1 MNKAKDELK
10 KQFWN
15 QFIEAKI
22 SGYENIYADKSTT
35 TEKGIGKQTE
45 FSGVS
50 VYVNLNQTSVN
61 VTLVIYSSP
70 EVAAKSKLS
79 KDERNAI
86 SLEEN
91 IRIFEYLQRN
101 SNQIQKH
108 FSERIYWKES
118 TKIRK
123 IAVISNDSWQ
133 YEKQSDWDEINSWF
147 IKTSY
152 LLKKSAEEVLMNYE
166 AG

>member
-22 SGYENIYADKSTT
+22 SGYENIYANNSTT
-35 TEKGIGKQTE
+35 SEKGIGKQTE

-70 EVAAKSKLS
+70 EFAAKSKLS

-91 IRIFEYLQRN
+91 SRIFEYLQRN

-108 FSERIYWKES
+108 FSEKIYWKES
-118 TKIRK
+118 PYIRK

-133 YEKQSDWDEINSWF
+133 YEKQSGWDEMNTWF
-147 IKTSY
+147 IKNSY
-152 LLKKSAEEVLMNYE
+152 LLKKFAEEVLLGYN
-166 AG
+166 G

>member
-15 QFIEAKI
+15 QFIKAKI
-22 SGYENIYADKSTT
+22 SGYENIYADNSTT
-35 TEKGIGKQTE
+35 SKKGIVKQTE

-70 EVAAKSKLS
+70 EVPDKSKLS

-86 SLEEN
+86 SLEQN
-91 IRIFEYLQRN
+91 IRIFEHLKQN
-101 SNQIQKH
+101 SNEIQKH
-108 FSERIYWKES
+108 FSEKIYWKES
-118 TKIRK
+118 PYIRK
-123 IAVISNDSWQ
+123 TAIISNDSWQ

-152 LLKKSAEEVLMNYE
+152 LLKKSAEEVLVNYE

>member
-22 SGYENIYADKSTT
+22 SGYENIYANNSTT
-35 TEKGIGKQTE
+35 SEKGIGKQTE

-70 EVAAKSKLS
+70 EFAAKSKRS

-91 IRIFEYLQRN
+91 SRIFEYLQRN

-108 FSERIYWKES
+108 FSEKIYWKES
-118 TKIRK
+118 PYIRK

-133 YEKQSDWDEINSWF
+133 YEKQSGWDEMNTWF
-147 IKTSY
+147 IKNSY
-152 LLKKSAEEVLMNYE
+152 LLKKFAEETLLGYN
-166 AG
+166 G